1 MRFYTAAIY
10 TLAAFTVRDLT
21 QQAIASPP
29 PAPLPNASD
38 GEAIDAADAP
48 GAIDLVVPPETLST
62 SDFSSPTSLANP
74 SADENLVAERSIDS
88 SHVDQS
94 QLNSSQPGYRE
105 SASSERLVFDR
116 VVIQDEFQ
124 MATSAS
130 YRADA
135 TRSSATKNDA
145 AEPVLDADT
154 NPASTISTAS
164 AASSSATEISSQ
176 SVATARSHLDVAEPE
191 RMERMG
197 DRIYTAPESDIA
209 RQVAAIEADIMEHL
223 AVRRQTQQL
232 SQATSFSGLADVEGT
247 WAESSIRALIAE
259 GIIQGFDDG
268 TFRPNAPVTRA
279 QYATMIQTAF
289 PNVESLRP
297 SFAFVDVPVNH
308 WAATAIQSAYQNGFL
323 NGTSAQ
329 QFAPDQTIS
338 RAEAIAAL
346 VRGLRLTA
354 TSESAASL
362 PDFFEDAEQ
371 IPADSRGAI
380 AAAIDHDIIVNYP
393 DVTRLNPN
401 QSATRAETAAFLYQA
416 LSTIGQVPDLPA
428 TATVS
433 RYIVNSGSTQTIPL
447 SSSASSPS
455 QSEPLSPDSTSGSA
469 AAILTAAD
477 CLEPPNPD
485 IFERTLLEL
494 DDIEQL
500 TSSTR
505 PFDRSAPALTIANP
519 AGFGVD
525 GGTFFISGTFQEDTR
540 YSEEADGAVGIG
552 IGLGDARRAVGVE
565 LSYTVA
571 SFGGNRNFGT
581 GGFNARIHRRFS
593 DSLSASVGWNGFL
606 ITGEEDGDFEDSIY
620 GSMTKIF
627 RLRDSLSQPFS
638 RLAVTG
644 GAGTG
649 QFRHERDIAED
660 NSTVS
665 PFGSIALRIAEPV
678 SFITEW
684 TGQDLAMG
692 LSIAPFRNANIVIT
706 PAVRDIAGA
715 GDGARFVLG
724 FGASF

>member
-10 TLAAFTVRDLT
+10 TLAAFTVRDFT

-29 PAPLPNASD
+29 PEPLPDVPENN
-38 GEAIDAADAP
+38 DAVDVADVP
-48 GAIDLVVPPETLST
+48 GAIDPVIPPETLST
-62 SDFSSPTSLANP
+62 SDFSSPASLIAP
-74 SADENLVAERSIDS
+74 SADENLVAEGSIDA
-88 SHVDQS
+88 S
-94 QLNSSQPGYRE
+94 QLDLSQPDPSQPGHLV
-105 SASSERLVFDR
+105 SASSERIVFDR
-116 VVIQDEFQ
+116 VIIQDEFQ
-124 MATSAS
+124 MATSAA
-130 YRADA
+130 YRAHA
-135 TRSSATKNDA
+135 TRSSATKNEA
-145 AEPVLDADT
+145 AEPVRDADT
-154 NPASTISTAS
+154 NSASTISTAS
-164 AASSSATEISSQ
+164 ASRSSATELP
-176 SVATARSHLDVAEPE
+176 SVAATNPRLDIAEP
-191 RMERMG
+191 ERMG

-223 AVRRQTQQL
+223 AARRQTQQL

-247 WAESSIRALIAE
+247 WAESSIRALVAE

-289 PNVESLRP
+289 PTVESLRP

-338 RAEAIAAL
+338 RAEAIASL

-354 TSESAASL
+354 TNESAASL
-362 PDFFEDAEQ
+362 PDFFDDAEQ
-371 IPADSRGAI
+371 ISADSRGAI

-401 QSATRAETAAFLYQA
+401 QSATRADTAAFLYQA

-428 TATVS
+428 TANVS
-433 RYIVNSGSTQTIPL
+433 RYVVTSGSPQTIPR
-447 SSSASSPS
+447 SSSASLPSPS
-455 QSEPLSPDSTSGSA
+455 ESSSPRSTSSA

-494 DDIEQL
+494 DDLEQL
-500 TSSTR
+500 TSSIR

-525 GGTFFISGTFQEDTR
+525 GGTVFISGTFQEDTR

-565 LSYTVA
+565 LSYTIA
-571 SFGGNRNFGT
+571 SFGSNRNFGT